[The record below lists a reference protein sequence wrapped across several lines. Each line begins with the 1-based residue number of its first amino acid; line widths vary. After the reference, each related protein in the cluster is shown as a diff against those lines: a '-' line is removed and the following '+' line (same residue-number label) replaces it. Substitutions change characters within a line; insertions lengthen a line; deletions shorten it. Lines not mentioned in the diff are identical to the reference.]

1 MKNPRLTAAQ
11 VRVLSLVRKNQ
22 PIDLDSLRAMS
33 RNRSIDRTLHI
44 LETRGVIRM
53 RGKLV
58 TLPRAREML
67 GWAPGLPETA
77 R

>member
-11 VRVLSLVRKNQ
+11 ARVYALVKKNQ
-22 PIDLDSLRAMS
+22 PIDLDTLRSMS

-44 LETRGVIRM
+44 LETRGAIRM

-58 TLPRAREML
+58 TLPRAREL
-67 GWAPGLPETA
+67 SGGLQ
-77 R
+77 